1 VTANVTLGDRA
12 FARNADKPASMVI
25 VDCRV
30 DRSARCGGN
39 DLYFANGPHAALRR
53 RILGPL
59 AQLDEPAT
67 ESPSADLKERRAND
81 LGPLPQR
88 RCSATHV

>member
-30 DRSARCGGN
+30 DGSAPAAAATIFISRMDRTQLFVGAYSARLPN
-39 DLYFANGPHAALRR
+39 WTSRRPNLRPP
-53 RILGPL
+53 I
-59 AQLDEPAT
+59 
-67 ESPSADLKERRAND
+67 
-81 LGPLPQR
+81 
-88 RCSATHV
+88 